1 MKLILVA
8 DPMCSWCYGF
18 GKEMS
23 ALQQR
28 HPEMSLEI
36 VLGGLLAGNTDLLD
50 ETGKWFR
57 LTHWAKVEQAS
68 GLPFNREGLMARTNF
83 VYDTEPVCRAV
94 VTARLLAPTADLLTI
109 FRAFQHAFYVDAL
122 DTTDGLVLAKVGA
135 EALGKA
141 GLLVTSEE
149 FLTVW
154 LKKSTIEATAADFAK
169 ARAMGVTSFPTLMLD
184 QGGTMRRVGAGYASV
199 ESLEQDL
206 SALLAAA

>member
-28 HPEMSLEI
+28 HPQMSLEI
-36 VLGGLLAGNTDLLD
+36 ILGGLLAGNTDLLD
-50 ETGKWFR
+50 EAGKRFR

-94 VTARLLAPTADLLTI
+94 VTARILAPTADLLTI

-122 DTTDGLVLAKVGA
+122 DTTNGVVLAKVGA
-135 EALGKA
+135 EALGNA

-154 LKKSTIEATAADFAK
+154 LKKSTIEAAAADFAK
-169 ARAMGVTSFPTLMLD
+169 ARAMGVTSFPTLLLD